1 MGNRSKWLAHFKKEN
16 ILSIFFSAKLA
27 QDEIDDQIK
36 TDRENVVDPEE
47 NIAIKSDTPVLEDP
61 IKVLSRIELLDY
73 LHGIAGEILEV
84 VGTRDRDKGLIKFG
98 MVGYPNVGKSSV
110 INSLL
115 GASTHSHKIQRV
127 AVGATPGKTKHF
139 QVSSSHFTP
148 TRLKFGM

>member
-47 NIAIKSDTPVLEDP
+47 NFAIKSDTPVPEDP
-61 IKVLSRIELLDY
+61 IKILSRLELLDY